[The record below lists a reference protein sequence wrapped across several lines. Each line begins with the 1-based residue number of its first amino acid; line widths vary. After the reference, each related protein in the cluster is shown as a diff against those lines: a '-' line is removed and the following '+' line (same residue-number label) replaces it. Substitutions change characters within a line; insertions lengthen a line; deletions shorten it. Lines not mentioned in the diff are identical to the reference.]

1 MKLIK
6 KLGTRLSESGH
17 LVSWGLYQCPNP
29 ICNKQVER
37 PLSDGKKCKS
47 CGCQQ
52 GNRIH
57 NESRTKL
64 YRVWIAMKQRILNP
78 NCEAYKDYG
87 GRGITICQEW
97 ANSYIKFRDWAL
109 ENGYADKLTLDRIFN
124 DNDYE
129 PSNCQWIPNKEN
141 AQKTRRTILTLKLV
155 NEIRDLWNMGIYT
168 IKELA
173 EIYSI
178 NKNYIGKLIRN
189 ERWRNDA

>member
-1 MKLIK
+1 
-6 KLGTRLSESGH
+6 
-17 LVSWGLYQCPNP
+17 
-29 ICNKQVER
+29 
-37 PLSDGKKCKS
+37 
-47 CGCQQ
+47 
-52 GNRIH
+52 
-57 NESRTKL
+57 
-64 YRVWIAMKQRILNP
+64 MKQRILNP